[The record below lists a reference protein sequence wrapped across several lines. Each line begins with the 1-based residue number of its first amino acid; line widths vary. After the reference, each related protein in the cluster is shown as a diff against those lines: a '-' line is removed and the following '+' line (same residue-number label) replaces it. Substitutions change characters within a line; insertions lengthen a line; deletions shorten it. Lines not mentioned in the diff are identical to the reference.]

1 MKRLLI
7 LLVLLSVLVGGSS
20 ALSQRFDIGQCS
32 YEAWYFADLP
42 VLPDGR
48 YPVHG
53 MMLWG
58 YPPQRQAELIF
69 FADPDR
75 DGCFRRYK
83 AAPQVVVNDLGG
95 QHVEMLVWWIGE
107 VMHIYL
113 PSDQAVWDN

>member
-48 YPVHG
+48 YPVHV
-53 MMLWG
+53 
-58 YPPQRQAELIF
+58 RA
-69 FADPDR
+69 AS
-75 DGCFRRYK
+75 RRIIRR
-83 AAPQVVVNDLGG
+83 LT
-95 QHVEMLVWWIGE
+95 E
-107 VMHIYL
+107 
-113 PSDQAVWDN
+113 